1 MNKIKSFMEC
11 SCHVDIILLMI
22 HGIPIAIR
30 KILLPHGKY
39 SYDVAMI
46 CCREVDMV

>member
-1 MNKIKSFMEC
+1 M
-11 SCHVDIILLMI
+11 DIILLTI
-22 HGIPIAIR
+22 HEIPIAIR

-46 CCREVDMV
+46 IQYITYLVT